1 MKTDTTPPFPVPFKE
16 LRTLEQL
23 LQQASEAASKAP
35 TMRETITVLQQLRA
49 TVWEIMPEEVQP
61 HLPPLQLFNIN
72 TIAHKLVGEIRDTYV
87 PRRTLDVLMHIKLNE
102 SRHDCPELDTLIPY
116 QSAAEQAAFKE
127 QCARAFYGKPLED
140 CFMQLQ
146 KSGFQSA
153 LLSEYENAK
162 LSFKQE
168 TSLNGEEERHYDRAF
183 YLPLL
188 QSFLH
193 AVEHGTL
200 GNKERKAVPTTLEE
214 VRTLTKLADELQ
226 YRFLE
231 SYGRPALFPVRN
243 SRGLIEERTADEY
256 IPLLLLRCLEKRKDE
271 SVSAEELIQYKQQ
284 LLPAVQE
291 RLYWRALEA
300 ANFGNEKLFMLW
312 STAFLRWS
320 REQAL
325 QRGDETPE
333 EEINELR
340 KMYFSEPTASK
351 KQAAKSYPSIQ
362 ESNVYKLR

>member
-1 MKTDTTPPFPVPFKE
+1 MKTEATSSFPVPLKE

-23 LQQASEAASKAP
+23 LHQASKGASKAP
-35 TMRETITVLQQLRA
+35 TMRETITLLQQLRA

-72 TIAHKLVGEIRDTYV
+72 TIAHKLAGEIRDAHV
-87 PRRTLDVLMHIKLNE
+87 PRKTLDVLVHVKFDE
-102 SRHDCPELDTLIPY
+102 YRRECPELDTLVSY
-116 QSAAEQAAFKE
+116 HTDEEQAAFKE
-127 QCARAFYGKPLED
+127 LCARSFYGKQLEA

-146 KSGFQSA
+146 KSSFQSA

-162 LSFKQE
+162 LLLKQE
-168 TSLNGEEERHYDRAF
+168 TSLNGEEERRFDQAF

-214 VRTLTKLADELQ
+214 GKNLTRLADELQ

-231 SYGRPALFPVRN
+231 SYGRPALLPIGN
-243 SRGLIEERTADEY
+243 SQGLIEEITADEY
-256 IPLLLLRCLEKRKDE
+256 IPLLLLRCLEKRKEE
-271 SVSAEELIQYKQQ
+271 SVTAEQLSQYKQQ

-300 ANFGNEKLFMLW
+300 AKQGNQKLFSLW

-320 REQAL
+320 GEQAL
-325 QRGDETPE
+325 PEDDETSE
-333 EEINELR
+333 EEMNELR
-340 KMYFSEPTASK
+340 KTYFGEPTTHK
-351 KQAAKSYPSIQ
+351 
-362 ESNVYKLR
+362 